1 MEIVCL
7 DLEGV
12 LVPEIWIAFA
22 EETGIPELKRTTRDE
37 PDYDKLMKYRL
48 NILKEH
54 NVKSAL
60 LNLGGNVHALGSKPD
75 GTPWKIAIKNPLT
88 NSNAAVISIVNKAV
102 ITSGAYERYFIDD
115 NGVKY
120 GHIIDPNTGMPINN
134 ELLSV
139 SIIGKDAVLCDA
151 LSTSLFVM
159 GLEKSIEYWKK
170 NNDFDAVFITKEIKT
185 KTIQKYYINKLD
197 IIAVIIILGLAITI
211 VIMNY
216 GTNIAVKHAVTDA
229 ATHYFASDD
238 FYRYSTLFS
247 RESSDTIKWL
257 NTPYLMTGAYVN
269 TGIFLKLF
277 KGIIDETFLV
287 KLYFIFDMFIWML
300 SGLLMYTALS
310 TNFKNKKHQIL
321 ALVLTIFYMLAY
333 QLNSLFAGFSYLGV
347 GLDIIIGIIII
358 MKSEIKTNYKISS
371 LFLLN
376 LGIMFSYYYFA
387 PVLFLAELWYI
398 LATNKKQNIKIFSK
412 QNIFEIL
419 IALVIPG
426 LIGVIYFI
434 GYPLMQANN
443 KAFDYVGAIATDG
456 FIYEDLIMNIFPY
469 LLLSEVYIIYIAFK
483 KKNTFIDKLLY
494 LTVIFTLLIYML
506 MKLEFVS
513 SYYYYKIYYMLFLVL
528 TVSSYEILKIFVD
541 KGKNVTI
548 IVSGVLIIYSFG
560 IFSAMI
566 LDKNWFVFDIYL
578 TNGEEIKDDYALIKD
593 KEFYL
598 FEYYNNNIN
607 TMQNDD
613 TLFCKTKGN
622 TGRDRWV
629 YSITKNGNNLTNALT
644 NDKITTVEKF
654 MENSKYHYFVLLKND
669 YGGEYD
675 KVQDEVKRYNLK
687 ILIQNSAGMILEKQ
701 DLAE

>member
-1 MEIVCL
+1 MNIIYILTSLALIISYLLLNKSEKKENLIHSVIISVIL
-7 DLEGV
+7 FLTYNIFITQV
-12 LVPEIWIAFA
+12 MFFVH
-22 EETGIPELKRTTRDE
+22 LKST
-37 PDYDKLMKYRL
+37 
-48 NILKEH
+48 
-54 NVKSAL
+54 L
-60 LNLGGNVHALGSKPD
+60 LNLA
-75 GTPWKIAIKNPLT
+75 
-88 NSNAAVISIVNKAV
+88 IVNIAF
-102 ITSGAYERYFIDD
+102 S
-115 NGVKY
+115 
-120 GHIIDPNTGMPINN
+120 
-134 ELLSV
+134 
-139 SIIGKDAVLCDA
+139 
-151 LSTSLFVM
+151 
-159 GLEKSIEYWKK
+159 
-170 NNDFDAVFITKEIKT
+170 AVFITKEIKT

-387 PVLFLAELWYI
+387 PVLFLAQLWYI

-419 IALVIPG
+419 IVLVIPG

-560 IFSAMI
+560 IFSAMV

>member
-1 MEIVCL
+1 MNIIYILTSLALIISYLLLNKGEKKENLIHSVIISVIL
-7 DLEGV
+7 FLTYNIFITQVMFFVHLES
-12 LVPEIWIAFA
+12 
-22 EETGIPELKRTTRDE
+22 T
-37 PDYDKLMKYRL
+37 
-48 NILKEH
+48 
-54 NVKSAL
+54 L
-60 LNLGGNVHALGSKPD
+60 LNLA
-75 GTPWKIAIKNPLT
+75 
-88 NSNAAVISIVNKAV
+88 IVNIAF
-102 ITSGAYERYFIDD
+102 S
-115 NGVKY
+115 
-120 GHIIDPNTGMPINN
+120 
-134 ELLSV
+134 
-139 SIIGKDAVLCDA
+139 
-151 LSTSLFVM
+151 
-159 GLEKSIEYWKK
+159 
-170 NNDFDAVFITKEIKT
+170 AVFITKEIKT

-387 PVLFLAELWYI
+387 PVLFLAQLWYI

>member
-1 MEIVCL
+1 MNIIYILTSLALIISYLLLNKSEKKENLIHSVIISVIL
-7 DLEGV
+7 FLTYNIFITQV
-12 LVPEIWIAFA
+12 MFFVH
-22 EETGIPELKRTTRDE
+22 LKST
-37 PDYDKLMKYRL
+37 
-48 NILKEH
+48 
-54 NVKSAL
+54 L
-60 LNLGGNVHALGSKPD
+60 LNLA
-75 GTPWKIAIKNPLT
+75 
-88 NSNAAVISIVNKAV
+88 IVNIAF
-102 ITSGAYERYFIDD
+102 S
-115 NGVKY
+115 
-120 GHIIDPNTGMPINN
+120 
-134 ELLSV
+134 
-139 SIIGKDAVLCDA
+139 
-151 LSTSLFVM
+151 
-159 GLEKSIEYWKK
+159 
-170 NNDFDAVFITKEIKT
+170 AVFITKEIKT

-238 FYRYSTLFS
+238 FCRYSTLFS

-419 IALVIPG
+419 IVLVIPG

-506 MKLEFVS
+506 MRLEFVS

>member
-1 MEIVCL
+1 MNIIYILTSLALIISYLLLNKSEKKENLIHSVIISVIL
-7 DLEGV
+7 FLTYNIFITQVMFFVHLES
-12 LVPEIWIAFA
+12 
-22 EETGIPELKRTTRDE
+22 T
-37 PDYDKLMKYRL
+37 
-48 NILKEH
+48 
-54 NVKSAL
+54 L
-60 LNLGGNVHALGSKPD
+60 LNLA
-75 GTPWKIAIKNPLT
+75 
-88 NSNAAVISIVNKAV
+88 IVNIAF
-102 ITSGAYERYFIDD
+102 S
-115 NGVKY
+115 
-120 GHIIDPNTGMPINN
+120 
-134 ELLSV
+134 
-139 SIIGKDAVLCDA
+139 
-151 LSTSLFVM
+151 
-159 GLEKSIEYWKK
+159 
-170 NNDFDAVFITKEIKT
+170 AVFITKEMKT

-277 KGIIDETFLV
+277 KGIIDETFFV

-310 TNFKNKKHQIL
+310 TNFKNKKHQRL

-387 PVLFLAELWYI
+387 PVLFLAEFWYI

-419 IALVIPG
+419 IVLVIPG

-456 FIYEDLIMNIFPY
+456 FIYKDLIMNIFPY

-506 MKLEFVS
+506 MRLEFVS

>member
-1 MEIVCL
+1 MNIIYILTSLALIISYLLLNKSEKKENLIHSVIISVIL
-7 DLEGV
+7 FLTYNIFITQV
-12 LVPEIWIAFA
+12 MFFVH
-22 EETGIPELKRTTRDE
+22 LKST
-37 PDYDKLMKYRL
+37 
-48 NILKEH
+48 
-54 NVKSAL
+54 L
-60 LNLGGNVHALGSKPD
+60 LNLA
-75 GTPWKIAIKNPLT
+75 
-88 NSNAAVISIVNKAV
+88 IVNIAF
-102 ITSGAYERYFIDD
+102 S
-115 NGVKY
+115 
-120 GHIIDPNTGMPINN
+120 
-134 ELLSV
+134 
-139 SIIGKDAVLCDA
+139 
-151 LSTSLFVM
+151 
-159 GLEKSIEYWKK
+159 
-170 NNDFDAVFITKEIKT
+170 AVFITKEIKT

-277 KGIIDETFLV
+277 KGIIDETFFV

-321 ALVLTIFYMLAY
+321 ALVLTIFYILAY

-387 PVLFLAELWYI
+387 PVLFLAEFWYI

-419 IALVIPG
+419 IVLVIPG

-456 FIYEDLIMNIFPY
+456 FIYKDLIMNIFPY

-506 MKLEFVS
+506 MRLEFVS

>member
-1 MEIVCL
+1 MNIIYILTSLALIISYLLLNKSEKKENLIHSVIISVIL
-7 DLEGV
+7 FLTYNIFITQV
-12 LVPEIWIAFA
+12 MFFVH
-22 EETGIPELKRTTRDE
+22 LKST
-37 PDYDKLMKYRL
+37 
-48 NILKEH
+48 
-54 NVKSAL
+54 L
-60 LNLGGNVHALGSKPD
+60 LNLA
-75 GTPWKIAIKNPLT
+75 
-88 NSNAAVISIVNKAV
+88 IVNIAF
-102 ITSGAYERYFIDD
+102 S
-115 NGVKY
+115 
-120 GHIIDPNTGMPINN
+120 
-134 ELLSV
+134 
-139 SIIGKDAVLCDA
+139 
-151 LSTSLFVM
+151 
-159 GLEKSIEYWKK
+159 
-170 NNDFDAVFITKEIKT
+170 AVFITKEIKT

-419 IALVIPG
+419 ITLVIPG
-426 LIGVIYFI
+426 MIGVIYFI

-506 MKLEFVS
+506 MRLEFVS

-654 MENSKYHYFVLLKND
+654 MGNSKYHYFVLLKND

>member
-1 MEIVCL
+1 MNIIYILTSLALIISYLLLNKSEKKENLIHSVIISVIL
-7 DLEGV
+7 FLTYNIFITQV
-12 LVPEIWIAFA
+12 MFFVH
-22 EETGIPELKRTTRDE
+22 LKST
-37 PDYDKLMKYRL
+37 
-48 NILKEH
+48 
-54 NVKSAL
+54 L
-60 LNLGGNVHALGSKPD
+60 LNLA
-75 GTPWKIAIKNPLT
+75 
-88 NSNAAVISIVNKAV
+88 IVNIAF
-102 ITSGAYERYFIDD
+102 Y
-115 NGVKY
+115 
-120 GHIIDPNTGMPINN
+120 
-134 ELLSV
+134 
-139 SIIGKDAVLCDA
+139 
-151 LSTSLFVM
+151 
-159 GLEKSIEYWKK
+159 
-170 NNDFDAVFITKEIKT
+170 AVFITKEIKT

-387 PVLFLAELWYI
+387 PVLFLAEFWYI

-419 IALVIPG
+419 ITLVIPG
-426 LIGVIYFI
+426 MIGVIYFI

>member
-1 MEIVCL
+1 MNIIYILTSLALIISYLLLNKSEKKENLIHSVIISVIL
-7 DLEGV
+7 FLTYNIFITQV
-12 LVPEIWIAFA
+12 MFFVH
-22 EETGIPELKRTTRDE
+22 LKST
-37 PDYDKLMKYRL
+37 
-48 NILKEH
+48 
-54 NVKSAL
+54 L
-60 LNLGGNVHALGSKPD
+60 LNLA
-75 GTPWKIAIKNPLT
+75 
-88 NSNAAVISIVNKAV
+88 IVNIAF
-102 ITSGAYERYFIDD
+102 S
-115 NGVKY
+115 
-120 GHIIDPNTGMPINN
+120 
-134 ELLSV
+134 
-139 SIIGKDAVLCDA
+139 
-151 LSTSLFVM
+151 
-159 GLEKSIEYWKK
+159 
-170 NNDFDAVFITKEIKT
+170 AVFITKEIKT

-269 TGIFLKLF
+269 TGIFLKIF
-277 KGIIDETFLV
+277 KGIIDETFFV

-310 TNFKNKKHQIL
+310 TNFKNKKHQRL

-387 PVLFLAELWYI
+387 PVLFLAEFWYI

-419 IALVIPG
+419 ITLVIPG
-426 LIGVIYFI
+426 MIGVIYFI

>member
-1 MEIVCL
+1 MNIIYILTSLALIISYLLLNKSEKKENLIHSVIISVIL
-7 DLEGV
+7 FLTYNIFITQV
-12 LVPEIWIAFA
+12 MFFVH
-22 EETGIPELKRTTRDE
+22 LKST
-37 PDYDKLMKYRL
+37 
-48 NILKEH
+48 
-54 NVKSAL
+54 L
-60 LNLGGNVHALGSKPD
+60 LNLA
-75 GTPWKIAIKNPLT
+75 
-88 NSNAAVISIVNKAV
+88 IVNIAF
-102 ITSGAYERYFIDD
+102 S
-115 NGVKY
+115 
-120 GHIIDPNTGMPINN
+120 
-134 ELLSV
+134 
-139 SIIGKDAVLCDA
+139 
-151 LSTSLFVM
+151 
-159 GLEKSIEYWKK
+159 
-170 NNDFDAVFITKEIKT
+170 AVFITKEIKT

-387 PVLFLAELWYI
+387 PVLFLAEFWYI

-419 IALVIPG
+419 ITLVIPG
-426 LIGVIYFI
+426 MIGVIYFI

-469 LLLSEVYIIYIAFK
+469 LLLSEVYIIYIALK

-654 MENSKYHYFVLLKND
+654 MGNSKYHYFVLLKND

>member
-1 MEIVCL
+1 MNIIYILTSLALIISYLLLNKGEKKENLIHSVIISVIL
-7 DLEGV
+7 FLTYNIFITQVMFFVHLES
-12 LVPEIWIAFA
+12 
-22 EETGIPELKRTTRDE
+22 T
-37 PDYDKLMKYRL
+37 
-48 NILKEH
+48 
-54 NVKSAL
+54 L
-60 LNLGGNVHALGSKPD
+60 LNLA
-75 GTPWKIAIKNPLT
+75 
-88 NSNAAVISIVNKAV
+88 IVNIAF
-102 ITSGAYERYFIDD
+102 S
-115 NGVKY
+115 
-120 GHIIDPNTGMPINN
+120 
-134 ELLSV
+134 
-139 SIIGKDAVLCDA
+139 
-151 LSTSLFVM
+151 
-159 GLEKSIEYWKK
+159 
-170 NNDFDAVFITKEIKT
+170 AVFITKEIKT

-419 IALVIPG
+419 ITLVIPG
-426 LIGVIYFI
+426 MIGVIYFI

>member
-1 MEIVCL
+1 MNIIYILTSLALIISYLLLNKSEKKENLIHSVIISVIL
-7 DLEGV
+7 FLTYNIFITQIMFFV
-12 LVPEIWIAFA
+12 H
-22 EETGIPELKRTTRDE
+22 LKST
-37 PDYDKLMKYRL
+37 
-48 NILKEH
+48 
-54 NVKSAL
+54 L
-60 LNLGGNVHALGSKPD
+60 LNLA
-75 GTPWKIAIKNPLT
+75 
-88 NSNAAVISIVNKAV
+88 IVNIAF
-102 ITSGAYERYFIDD
+102 S
-115 NGVKY
+115 
-120 GHIIDPNTGMPINN
+120 
-134 ELLSV
+134 
-139 SIIGKDAVLCDA
+139 
-151 LSTSLFVM
+151 
-159 GLEKSIEYWKK
+159 
-170 NNDFDAVFITKEIKT
+170 AVFITKEIKT

-387 PVLFLAELWYI
+387 PVLFLSELWYI
-398 LATNKKQNIKIFSK
+398 IVTNKKQNIKIFSK

-560 IFSAMI
+560 IFSAMV

-607 TMQNDD
+607 TMQNVD

-669 YGGEYD
+669 YGGEYN

>member
-1 MEIVCL
+1 MNIIYILTSLALIISYLLLNKSEKKENLIHSVIISVIL
-7 DLEGV
+7 FLTYNIFITQV
-12 LVPEIWIAFA
+12 MFFVH
-22 EETGIPELKRTTRDE
+22 LKST
-37 PDYDKLMKYRL
+37 
-48 NILKEH
+48 
-54 NVKSAL
+54 L
-60 LNLGGNVHALGSKPD
+60 LNLA
-75 GTPWKIAIKNPLT
+75 
-88 NSNAAVISIVNKAV
+88 IVNIAF
-102 ITSGAYERYFIDD
+102 S
-115 NGVKY
+115 
-120 GHIIDPNTGMPINN
+120 
-134 ELLSV
+134 
-139 SIIGKDAVLCDA
+139 
-151 LSTSLFVM
+151 
-159 GLEKSIEYWKK
+159 
-170 NNDFDAVFITKEIKT
+170 AVFITKEIKT

-238 FYRYSTLFS
+238 LYGYSTLFS

-310 TNFKNKKHQIL
+310 TNFKNKKHQRL

-419 IALVIPG
+419 ITLVIPG
-426 LIGVIYFI
+426 MIGVIYFI

-506 MKLEFVS
+506 MRLEFVS

-654 MENSKYHYFVLLKND
+654 MGNSKYHYFVLLKND

>member
-1 MEIVCL
+1 MNIIYILTSLALIISYLLLNKSEKKENLIHSVIISVIL
-7 DLEGV
+7 FLTYNIFITQV
-12 LVPEIWIAFA
+12 MFFVH
-22 EETGIPELKRTTRDE
+22 LKST
-37 PDYDKLMKYRL
+37 
-48 NILKEH
+48 
-54 NVKSAL
+54 L
-60 LNLGGNVHALGSKPD
+60 LNLA
-75 GTPWKIAIKNPLT
+75 
-88 NSNAAVISIVNKAV
+88 IVNIAF
-102 ITSGAYERYFIDD
+102 S
-115 NGVKY
+115 
-120 GHIIDPNTGMPINN
+120 
-134 ELLSV
+134 
-139 SIIGKDAVLCDA
+139 
-151 LSTSLFVM
+151 
-159 GLEKSIEYWKK
+159 
-170 NNDFDAVFITKEIKT
+170 AVFITKEIKT

-310 TNFKNKKHQIL
+310 TNFKNKKHQRL

-387 PVLFLAELWYI
+387 PVLFLAQLWYI

-419 IALVIPG
+419 ITLVIPG
-426 LIGVIYFI
+426 MIGVIYFI

-506 MKLEFVS
+506 MRLEFVS

-654 MENSKYHYFVLLKND
+654 MGNSKYHYFVLLKND

>member
-1 MEIVCL
+1 MNIIYILTSLALIISYLLLNKSEKKENLIHSVIISVIL
-7 DLEGV
+7 FLTYNIFITQV
-12 LVPEIWIAFA
+12 MFFVH
-22 EETGIPELKRTTRDE
+22 LKST
-37 PDYDKLMKYRL
+37 
-48 NILKEH
+48 
-54 NVKSAL
+54 L
-60 LNLGGNVHALGSKPD
+60 LNLA
-75 GTPWKIAIKNPLT
+75 
-88 NSNAAVISIVNKAV
+88 IVNIAF
-102 ITSGAYERYFIDD
+102 S
-115 NGVKY
+115 
-120 GHIIDPNTGMPINN
+120 
-134 ELLSV
+134 
-139 SIIGKDAVLCDA
+139 
-151 LSTSLFVM
+151 
-159 GLEKSIEYWKK
+159 
-170 NNDFDAVFITKEIKT
+170 AVFITKEIKT

-310 TNFKNKKHQIL
+310 TNFKNKKHQRL

-419 IALVIPG
+419 ITLVIPG
-426 LIGVIYFI
+426 MIGVIYFI

>member
-1 MEIVCL
+1 MEESTTDIIGIFAAVAL
-7 DLEGV
+7 MF
-12 LVPEIWIAFA
+12 LVPLVLLADRNDDISQLIANSATSSFVENIIKTGTITSEDYANYINQLNSSGNTYDVSIEIKI
-22 EETGIPELKRTTRDE
+22 TGFLIVLFLFNKIRKEIIMNIIYILTSLALIIS
-37 PDYDKLMKYRL
+37 YLLL
-48 NILKEH
+48 NKSEKKENLIHSVIISVILFLTYNIFITQVMFFVHLE
-54 NVKSAL
+54 STL
-60 LNLGGNVHALGSKPD
+60 LNLA
-75 GTPWKIAIKNPLT
+75 
-88 NSNAAVISIVNKAV
+88 IVNIAF
-102 ITSGAYERYFIDD
+102 S
-115 NGVKY
+115 
-120 GHIIDPNTGMPINN
+120 
-134 ELLSV
+134 
-139 SIIGKDAVLCDA
+139 
-151 LSTSLFVM
+151 
-159 GLEKSIEYWKK
+159 
-170 NNDFDAVFITKEIKT
+170 AVFITKEIKT

-669 YGGEYD
+669 YG
-675 KVQDEVKRYNLK
+675 
-687 ILIQNSAGMILEKQ
+687 
-701 DLAE
+701 

>member
-1 MEIVCL
+1 MNIIYILTSLALIISYLLLNKSEKKENLIHSVIISVIL
-7 DLEGV
+7 FLTYNIFITQV
-12 LVPEIWIAFA
+12 MFFVH
-22 EETGIPELKRTTRDE
+22 LKST
-37 PDYDKLMKYRL
+37 
-48 NILKEH
+48 
-54 NVKSAL
+54 L
-60 LNLGGNVHALGSKPD
+60 LNLA
-75 GTPWKIAIKNPLT
+75 
-88 NSNAAVISIVNKAV
+88 IVNIAF
-102 ITSGAYERYFIDD
+102 S
-115 NGVKY
+115 
-120 GHIIDPNTGMPINN
+120 
-134 ELLSV
+134 
-139 SIIGKDAVLCDA
+139 
-151 LSTSLFVM
+151 
-159 GLEKSIEYWKK
+159 
-170 NNDFDAVFITKEIKT
+170 AVFITKEIKT

-387 PVLFLAELWYI
+387 PVLFLAEFWYI

-419 IALVIPG
+419 ITLVIPG
-426 LIGVIYFI
+426 MIGVIYFI

-548 IVSGVLIIYSFG
+548 RVSGVLIIYSFG

>member
-1 MEIVCL
+1 MNIIYILTSLALIISYLLLNKSEKKENLIHSVIISVIL
-7 DLEGV
+7 FLTYNIFITQV
-12 LVPEIWIAFA
+12 MFFVH
-22 EETGIPELKRTTRDE
+22 LKST
-37 PDYDKLMKYRL
+37 
-48 NILKEH
+48 
-54 NVKSAL
+54 L
-60 LNLGGNVHALGSKPD
+60 LNLA
-75 GTPWKIAIKNPLT
+75 
-88 NSNAAVISIVNKAV
+88 IVNIAF
-102 ITSGAYERYFIDD
+102 S
-115 NGVKY
+115 
-120 GHIIDPNTGMPINN
+120 
-134 ELLSV
+134 
-139 SIIGKDAVLCDA
+139 
-151 LSTSLFVM
+151 
-159 GLEKSIEYWKK
+159 
-170 NNDFDAVFITKEIKT
+170 AVFITKEIKT

-387 PVLFLAELWYI
+387 PVLFLAEFWYI

-419 IALVIPG
+419 IVLVIPG

-456 FIYEDLIMNIFPY
+456 FIYKDLIMNIFPY

>member
-1 MEIVCL
+1 MNIIYILTSLALIISYLLLNKGEKKENLIHSVIISVIL
-7 DLEGV
+7 FLTYNIFITQVMFFVHLES
-12 LVPEIWIAFA
+12 
-22 EETGIPELKRTTRDE
+22 T
-37 PDYDKLMKYRL
+37 
-48 NILKEH
+48 
-54 NVKSAL
+54 L
-60 LNLGGNVHALGSKPD
+60 LNLA
-75 GTPWKIAIKNPLT
+75 
-88 NSNAAVISIVNKAV
+88 IVNIAF
-102 ITSGAYERYFIDD
+102 S
-115 NGVKY
+115 
-120 GHIIDPNTGMPINN
+120 
-134 ELLSV
+134 
-139 SIIGKDAVLCDA
+139 
-151 LSTSLFVM
+151 
-159 GLEKSIEYWKK
+159 
-170 NNDFDAVFITKEIKT
+170 AVFITKEIKT

-541 KGKNVTI
+541 KGKNATI

>member
-1 MEIVCL
+1 MNIIYILTSLALIISYLLLNKSEKKENLIHSVIISVIL
-7 DLEGV
+7 FLTYNIFITQV
-12 LVPEIWIAFA
+12 MFFVH
-22 EETGIPELKRTTRDE
+22 LKST
-37 PDYDKLMKYRL
+37 
-48 NILKEH
+48 
-54 NVKSAL
+54 L
-60 LNLGGNVHALGSKPD
+60 LNLA
-75 GTPWKIAIKNPLT
+75 
-88 NSNAAVISIVNKAV
+88 IVNIAF
-102 ITSGAYERYFIDD
+102 S
-115 NGVKY
+115 
-120 GHIIDPNTGMPINN
+120 
-134 ELLSV
+134 
-139 SIIGKDAVLCDA
+139 
-151 LSTSLFVM
+151 
-159 GLEKSIEYWKK
+159 
-170 NNDFDAVFITKEIKT
+170 AVFITKEIKT

-277 KGIIDETFLV
+277 KVIIDETFLV

-387 PVLFLAELWYI
+387 PVLFLAQLWYI

>member
-1 MEIVCL
+1 MNIIYILTSLALIISYLLLNKSEKKENLIHSVIISVIL
-7 DLEGV
+7 FLTYNIFITQVMFFVHLES
-12 LVPEIWIAFA
+12 
-22 EETGIPELKRTTRDE
+22 T
-37 PDYDKLMKYRL
+37 
-48 NILKEH
+48 
-54 NVKSAL
+54 L
-60 LNLGGNVHALGSKPD
+60 LNLA
-75 GTPWKIAIKNPLT
+75 
-88 NSNAAVISIVNKAV
+88 IVNIAF
-102 ITSGAYERYFIDD
+102 S
-115 NGVKY
+115 
-120 GHIIDPNTGMPINN
+120 
-134 ELLSV
+134 
-139 SIIGKDAVLCDA
+139 
-151 LSTSLFVM
+151 
-159 GLEKSIEYWKK
+159 
-170 NNDFDAVFITKEIKT
+170 AVFITKEIKT

-216 GTNIAVKHAVTDA
+216 GINIAVKHAVTDA

-387 PVLFLAELWYI
+387 PVLFLAQLWYI

-434 GYPLMQANN
+434 GYPLMQSNN

-456 FIYEDLIMNIFPY
+456 FIYENLIMNIFPY

-506 MKLEFVS
+506 MRLEFVS

-654 MENSKYHYFVLLKND
+654 MGNSKYHYFVLLKND

>member
-1 MEIVCL
+1 MNIIYILTSLALIISYLLLNKSEKKENLIHSVIISVIL
-7 DLEGV
+7 FLTYNIFITQV
-12 LVPEIWIAFA
+12 MFFVH
-22 EETGIPELKRTTRDE
+22 LKST
-37 PDYDKLMKYRL
+37 
-48 NILKEH
+48 
-54 NVKSAL
+54 L
-60 LNLGGNVHALGSKPD
+60 LNLA
-75 GTPWKIAIKNPLT
+75 
-88 NSNAAVISIVNKAV
+88 IVNIAF
-102 ITSGAYERYFIDD
+102 S
-115 NGVKY
+115 
-120 GHIIDPNTGMPINN
+120 
-134 ELLSV
+134 
-139 SIIGKDAVLCDA
+139 
-151 LSTSLFVM
+151 
-159 GLEKSIEYWKK
+159 
-170 NNDFDAVFITKEIKT
+170 AVFITKEIKT

-257 NTPYLMTGAYVN
+257 NTPYLMSGAYVN

-387 PVLFLAELWYI
+387 PVLFLAQLWYI

-419 IALVIPG
+419 ITLVIPG
-426 LIGVIYFI
+426 MIGVIYFI

-654 MENSKYHYFVLLKND
+654 MGNSKYHYFVLLKND

>member
-1 MEIVCL
+1 MNIIYILTSLALIISYLLLNKSEKKENLIHSVIISVIL
-7 DLEGV
+7 FLTYNIFITQVMFFVHLES
-12 LVPEIWIAFA
+12 
-22 EETGIPELKRTTRDE
+22 T
-37 PDYDKLMKYRL
+37 
-48 NILKEH
+48 
-54 NVKSAL
+54 L
-60 LNLGGNVHALGSKPD
+60 LNLA
-75 GTPWKIAIKNPLT
+75 
-88 NSNAAVISIVNKAV
+88 IVNIAF
-102 ITSGAYERYFIDD
+102 S
-115 NGVKY
+115 
-120 GHIIDPNTGMPINN
+120 
-134 ELLSV
+134 
-139 SIIGKDAVLCDA
+139 
-151 LSTSLFVM
+151 
-159 GLEKSIEYWKK
+159 
-170 NNDFDAVFITKEIKT
+170 AVFITKEIKT

-310 TNFKNKKHQIL
+310 TNFKNKKHQRL

-387 PVLFLAELWYI
+387 PVLFLAQLWYI

-506 MKLEFVS
+506 MRLEFVS

>member
-1 MEIVCL
+1 MNIIYILTSLALIISYLLLNKSEKKENLIHSVIISVIL
-7 DLEGV
+7 FLTYNIFITQV
-12 LVPEIWIAFA
+12 MFFVH
-22 EETGIPELKRTTRDE
+22 LKST
-37 PDYDKLMKYRL
+37 
-48 NILKEH
+48 
-54 NVKSAL
+54 L
-60 LNLGGNVHALGSKPD
+60 LNLA
-75 GTPWKIAIKNPLT
+75 
-88 NSNAAVISIVNKAV
+88 IVNIAF
-102 ITSGAYERYFIDD
+102 S
-115 NGVKY
+115 
-120 GHIIDPNTGMPINN
+120 
-134 ELLSV
+134 
-139 SIIGKDAVLCDA
+139 
-151 LSTSLFVM
+151 
-159 GLEKSIEYWKK
+159 
-170 NNDFDAVFITKEIKT
+170 AVFITKEIKT

-419 IALVIPG
+419 ITLVIPG
-426 LIGVIYFI
+426 MIGVIYFI
-434 GYPLMQANN
+434 GYPLMQVNN

-506 MKLEFVS
+506 MRLEFVS

-654 MENSKYHYFVLLKND
+654 MGNSKYHYFVLLKND

>member
-1 MEIVCL
+1 MNIIYILTSLALIISYLLLNKSEKKENLIHSVIISVIL
-7 DLEGV
+7 FLTYNIFITQVMFFVHLES
-12 LVPEIWIAFA
+12 
-22 EETGIPELKRTTRDE
+22 T
-37 PDYDKLMKYRL
+37 
-48 NILKEH
+48 
-54 NVKSAL
+54 L
-60 LNLGGNVHALGSKPD
+60 LNLA
-75 GTPWKIAIKNPLT
+75 
-88 NSNAAVISIVNKAV
+88 IVNIAF
-102 ITSGAYERYFIDD
+102 S
-115 NGVKY
+115 
-120 GHIIDPNTGMPINN
+120 
-134 ELLSV
+134 
-139 SIIGKDAVLCDA
+139 
-151 LSTSLFVM
+151 
-159 GLEKSIEYWKK
+159 
-170 NNDFDAVFITKEIKT
+170 AVFITKEIKT

-310 TNFKNKKHQIL
+310 TNFKNKKHQRL

-419 IALVIPG
+419 ITLVIPG
-426 LIGVIYFI
+426 MIGVIYFI

-506 MKLEFVS
+506 MRLEFVS

>member
-1 MEIVCL
+1 MNIIYILTSLALIISYLLLNKGEKKENLIHSVIISVIL
-7 DLEGV
+7 FLTYNIFITQV
-12 LVPEIWIAFA
+12 MFFVH
-22 EETGIPELKRTTRDE
+22 LKST
-37 PDYDKLMKYRL
+37 
-48 NILKEH
+48 
-54 NVKSAL
+54 L
-60 LNLGGNVHALGSKPD
+60 LNLA
-75 GTPWKIAIKNPLT
+75 
-88 NSNAAVISIVNKAV
+88 IVNIAF
-102 ITSGAYERYFIDD
+102 S
-115 NGVKY
+115 
-120 GHIIDPNTGMPINN
+120 
-134 ELLSV
+134 
-139 SIIGKDAVLCDA
+139 
-151 LSTSLFVM
+151 
-159 GLEKSIEYWKK
+159 
-170 NNDFDAVFITKEIKT
+170 AVFITKEIKT

-387 PVLFLAELWYI
+387 PVLFLAEFWYI

-419 IALVIPG
+419 ITLVIPG
-426 LIGVIYFI
+426 MIGVIYFI

>member
-1 MEIVCL
+1 MNIIYILTSLALIISYLLLNQSEKKENLIHSVIISVIL
-7 DLEGV
+7 FLTYNIFITQV
-12 LVPEIWIAFA
+12 MFFVH
-22 EETGIPELKRTTRDE
+22 LKST
-37 PDYDKLMKYRL
+37 
-48 NILKEH
+48 
-54 NVKSAL
+54 L
-60 LNLGGNVHALGSKPD
+60 LNLA
-75 GTPWKIAIKNPLT
+75 
-88 NSNAAVISIVNKAV
+88 IVNIAF
-102 ITSGAYERYFIDD
+102 S
-115 NGVKY
+115 
-120 GHIIDPNTGMPINN
+120 
-134 ELLSV
+134 
-139 SIIGKDAVLCDA
+139 
-151 LSTSLFVM
+151 
-159 GLEKSIEYWKK
+159 
-170 NNDFDAVFITKEIKT
+170 AVFITKEIKT

-310 TNFKNKKHQIL
+310 TNFKNKKHQRL

-387 PVLFLAELWYI
+387 PVLFLAQLWYI

-506 MKLEFVS
+506 MRLEFVS

>member
-1 MEIVCL
+1 MNIIYILTSLALIISYLLLNKSEKKENLIHSVIISVIL
-7 DLEGV
+7 FLTYNIFITQVMFFVHLES
-12 LVPEIWIAFA
+12 
-22 EETGIPELKRTTRDE
+22 T
-37 PDYDKLMKYRL
+37 
-48 NILKEH
+48 
-54 NVKSAL
+54 L
-60 LNLGGNVHALGSKPD
+60 LNLA
-75 GTPWKIAIKNPLT
+75 
-88 NSNAAVISIVNKAV
+88 IVNIAF
-102 ITSGAYERYFIDD
+102 S
-115 NGVKY
+115 
-120 GHIIDPNTGMPINN
+120 
-134 ELLSV
+134 
-139 SIIGKDAVLCDA
+139 
-151 LSTSLFVM
+151 
-159 GLEKSIEYWKK
+159 
-170 NNDFDAVFITKEIKT
+170 AVFITKEIKT

-419 IALVIPG
+419 IVLVIPG

-506 MKLEFVS
+506 MRLEFVS

>member
-1 MEIVCL
+1 MNIIYILTSLALIISYLLLNKSEKKENLIHSVIISVIL
-7 DLEGV
+7 FLTYNIFITQV
-12 LVPEIWIAFA
+12 MFFVH
-22 EETGIPELKRTTRDE
+22 LKST
-37 PDYDKLMKYRL
+37 
-48 NILKEH
+48 
-54 NVKSAL
+54 L
-60 LNLGGNVHALGSKPD
+60 LNLA
-75 GTPWKIAIKNPLT
+75 
-88 NSNAAVISIVNKAV
+88 IVNIAF
-102 ITSGAYERYFIDD
+102 S
-115 NGVKY
+115 
-120 GHIIDPNTGMPINN
+120 
-134 ELLSV
+134 
-139 SIIGKDAVLCDA
+139 
-151 LSTSLFVM
+151 
-159 GLEKSIEYWKK
+159 
-170 NNDFDAVFITKEIKT
+170 AVFITKEIKT

-216 GTNIAVKHAVTDA
+216 GINIAVKHAVTDA

-387 PVLFLAELWYI
+387 PVLFLAQLWYI

-434 GYPLMQANN
+434 GYPLMQSNN

-456 FIYEDLIMNIFPY
+456 FIYENLIMNIFPY

-506 MKLEFVS
+506 MRLEFVS

-654 MENSKYHYFVLLKND
+654 MGNSKYHYFVLLKND

>member
-1 MEIVCL
+1 MNIIYILTSLALIISYLLLNKSEKKENLIHSVIISVIL
-7 DLEGV
+7 FLTYNIFITQV
-12 LVPEIWIAFA
+12 MFFVH
-22 EETGIPELKRTTRDE
+22 LKST
-37 PDYDKLMKYRL
+37 
-48 NILKEH
+48 
-54 NVKSAL
+54 L
-60 LNLGGNVHALGSKPD
+60 LNLA
-75 GTPWKIAIKNPLT
+75 
-88 NSNAAVISIVNKAV
+88 IVNIAF
-102 ITSGAYERYFIDD
+102 S
-115 NGVKY
+115 
-120 GHIIDPNTGMPINN
+120 
-134 ELLSV
+134 
-139 SIIGKDAVLCDA
+139 
-151 LSTSLFVM
+151 
-159 GLEKSIEYWKK
+159 
-170 NNDFDAVFITKEIKT
+170 AVFITKEIKT

-387 PVLFLAELWYI
+387 PVLFLAEFWYI

-419 IALVIPG
+419 IVLVIPG

-456 FIYEDLIMNIFPY
+456 FIYKDLIMNIFPY

-506 MKLEFVS
+506 MRLEFVS

-654 MENSKYHYFVLLKND
+654 IENSKYHYFVLLKND

>member
-1 MEIVCL
+1 MNIIYFLTSLALIISYLLLNKSEKKENLIHSVIISVIL
-7 DLEGV
+7 FLTYNIFITQV
-12 LVPEIWIAFA
+12 MFFVH
-22 EETGIPELKRTTRDE
+22 LKST
-37 PDYDKLMKYRL
+37 
-48 NILKEH
+48 
-54 NVKSAL
+54 L
-60 LNLGGNVHALGSKPD
+60 LNLA
-75 GTPWKIAIKNPLT
+75 
-88 NSNAAVISIVNKAV
+88 IVNIAF
-102 ITSGAYERYFIDD
+102 S
-115 NGVKY
+115 
-120 GHIIDPNTGMPINN
+120 
-134 ELLSV
+134 
-139 SIIGKDAVLCDA
+139 
-151 LSTSLFVM
+151 
-159 GLEKSIEYWKK
+159 
-170 NNDFDAVFITKEIKT
+170 AVFITKEIKT

-277 KGIIDETFLV
+277 KGIIDETFFV

-310 TNFKNKKHQIL
+310 TNFKNKKHQRL

-387 PVLFLAELWYI
+387 PVLFLAEFWYI

-419 IALVIPG
+419 IVLVIPG

-456 FIYEDLIMNIFPY
+456 FIYKDLIMNIFPY

-654 MENSKYHYFVLLKND
+654 MGNSKYHYFVLLKND

>member
-1 MEIVCL
+1 MNIIYILTSLALIISYLLLNKSEKKENLIHSVIISVIL
-7 DLEGV
+7 FLTYNIFITQV
-12 LVPEIWIAFA
+12 MFFVH
-22 EETGIPELKRTTRDE
+22 LKST
-37 PDYDKLMKYRL
+37 
-48 NILKEH
+48 
-54 NVKSAL
+54 L
-60 LNLGGNVHALGSKPD
+60 LNLA
-75 GTPWKIAIKNPLT
+75 
-88 NSNAAVISIVNKAV
+88 IVNIAF
-102 ITSGAYERYFIDD
+102 S
-115 NGVKY
+115 
-120 GHIIDPNTGMPINN
+120 
-134 ELLSV
+134 
-139 SIIGKDAVLCDA
+139 
-151 LSTSLFVM
+151 
-159 GLEKSIEYWKK
+159 
-170 NNDFDAVFITKEIKT
+170 AVFITKEIKT

-387 PVLFLAELWYI
+387 PVLFLAQLWYI

-654 MENSKYHYFVLLKND
+654 MGNSKYHYFVLLKND